1 MFLNSLF
8 FSFQMFFTTVVFI
21 QFYEMLY
28 AQPGEFISSVQENGT
43 QHATSEQYLAGFDLL
58 INSSSID
65 VNKGVM
71 HRNKLIEIMKFEE
84 DRTQADNTVKHRATR
99 DGIDD
104 YYRKID

>member
-1 MFLNSLF
+1 MPP
-8 FSFQMFFTTVVFI
+8 I

-28 AQPGEFISSVQENGT
+28 AQPSEFINLVQENGT

-71 HRNKLIEIMKFEE
+71 HRNKLIEIMKFED
-84 DRTQADNTVKHRATR
+84 DRTKADNTVRHRATR

-104 YYRKID
+104 YYRKIE